1 MSQITVRQMNFDF
14 PEQIQRYWYGDS
26 PFKTHFF
33 NSITLLFPDGEQFML
48 RTVKRQIKQIDN
60 PQLKQ
65 EASAFVG
72 QEAQHAVQHERFWN
86 NLRQQGYEFDTYLR
100 FLRFILFE
108 VCENRLSLEFKLA
121 MIAGV
126 EHFTNVIA
134 ELTLKGELFA
144 EADPKLKELFEWH
157 SAEEIEHKTVAY
169 DVLQNVTKSYP
180 IRLLG
185 MLIAYTFIFG
195 FVNLGLIMLLYQDK
209 KLLNIRVW
217 REMVQ
222 FLFTKEKFL
231 FRVFFDSLDYL
242 KINFHPSQRNNLF
255 LVRKVIC

>member
-14 PEQIQRYWYGDS
+14 PEQIERYWYGNG

-72 QEAQHAVQHERFWN
+72 QEAQHAVQHEKFWN

-108 VCENRLSLEFKLA
+108 VCENQLSIGLKLA

-126 EHFTNVIA
+126 EQFSNVIA
-134 ELTLKGELFA
+134 ELTLRGELFA
-144 EADPKLKELFEWH
+144 EAEPRLKELFEWH

-185 MLIAYTFIFG
+185 MLIAWIFVLG
-195 FVNLGLIMLLYQDK
+195 FVNLGLVMMLYQDK
-209 KLLNIRVW
+209 KLLDIKVW
-217 REMVQ
+217 QEMSQ
-222 FLFTKEKFL
+222 FFFTKEKFV
-231 FRVFFDSLDYL
+231 FRVFLNYL
-242 KINFHPSQRNNLF
+242 EYLRKNFHPSQRDNLF
-255 LVRKVIC
+255 LVKKVTG